1 LRLGWVGEKV
11 KGAYRVND
19 CTAIGGS
26 VGEDDRAGVGSEKVG
41 HVDGRQTQIVTAE
54 ERNRMVLLEF
64 SMSPLGKGESVS
76 KYVSRSLDIIDK
88 SGVSYRLNPMG
99 TVLEGEWDEVFGVV
113 RQCYERMKKD
123 CNRIS
128 CSIKVDF
135 RKGHSGRLVSK
146 VASVEKIL
154 KRSIKQ

>member
-1 LRLGWVGEKV
+1 
-11 KGAYRVND
+11 
-19 CTAIGGS
+19 
-26 VGEDDRAGVGSEKVG
+26 
-41 HVDGRQTQIVTAE
+41 
-54 ERNRMVLLEF
+54 MVLLEF

-88 SGVSYRLNPMG
+88 SGVAYRLNPMG

-113 RQCYERMKKD
+113 RKCYERMKKD

-146 VASVEKIL
+146 VASVEKTL
-154 KRSIKQ
+154 KRPIKQ